1 MISENLKTEDIPT
14 AIFFVPRACL
24 YIILCGLDWVGQGIY
39 YLFVC
44 LFIYL

>member
-1 MISENLKTEDIPT
+1 MILETLKTEDIPT
-14 AIFFVPRACL
+14 AIFFVPRVCL
-24 YIILCGLDWVGQGIY
+24 YIISCGMYWVGQGIY